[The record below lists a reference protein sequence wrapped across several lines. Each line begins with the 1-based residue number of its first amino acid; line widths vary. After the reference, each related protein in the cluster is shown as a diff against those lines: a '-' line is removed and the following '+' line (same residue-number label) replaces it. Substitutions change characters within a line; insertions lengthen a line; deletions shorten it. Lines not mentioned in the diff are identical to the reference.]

1 VVGCLVS
8 IRFQKDQLGT
18 TGSSDEERH
27 GVGESVSRHSLIELS
42 LEGIG
47 LFSRH
52 HSDAGAAELAQQPG
66 IVVSQLT
73 LNFCAQLSI

>member
-52 HSDAGAAELAQQPG
+52 HSDAG
-66 IVVSQLT
+66 
-73 LNFCAQLSI
+73 QLSSLSSPA